1 VKSIG
6 DTVKRLNPN
15 SLHLTRRAVLSRT
28 ATGIGTL
35 ALASLLNDNFWVSSA
50 GGASVNHAHF
60 APKARRIIF
69 LFMSGGPSQLDLFD
83 PKPKLAE
90 LSGKPMPESLTKGER
105 VAQLQGQKLVCV
117 GSKFRFSKYGQAGV
131 EVSELLPYTSRIVDD
146 VTVIRSLKTEAINHD
161 PAVTFFQ
168 TGNALP
174 GRPTMGAWMSY
185 GLGSEN
191 RDLPAFVV
199 LVSGIGQGQNLH
211 TRYWDGGFLPSVH
224 QGVQF
229 RSQGDPVLYLSNPPG
244 MSGDVR
250 RRILDGIR
258 EVNQAKADAVGDP
271 EIVTR
276 IEQYEMAYRMQ
287 SSVPELMDTSDEP
300 ERIFDLYGPDA
311 KKPGTFASNCLL
323 ARRLAERNVRFI
335 QLYHRDWDNHNNLP
349 VDMPKVCEQTDRGAA
364 ALVQDLKQ
372 HGLLDDTIVIWSGE
386 FGRSPMAQGSA
397 KAENYGRDHHMKA
410 FTCWVAGGGFKA
422 GALIGQTDDFGYN
435 ITAEAIHVHDLH
447 ATMLH
452 LMGIDHTRL
461 TYRFQ
466 GRDYRLTDV
475 AGTVKEELLA

>member
-1 VKSIG
+1 MNCCNH
-6 DTVKRLNPN
+6 D
-15 SLHLTRRAVLSRT
+15 SLYLTRRSLLGRT

-35 ALASLLNDNFWVSSA
+35 ALASLLNDNCWTSTANAATVGRTHIA
-50 GGASVNHAHF
+50 A
-60 APKARRIIF
+60 KAKRIIF

-90 LSGKPMPESLTKGER
+90 LSGEPMPESLTIGER

-117 GSKFRFSKYGQAGV
+117 GSKFKFGKYGQAGV
-131 EVSELLPYTSRIVDD
+131 DVSELLPYTARVVDD
-146 VTVIRSLKTEAINHD
+146 ITVIRSLKSEAINHD

-174 GRPTMGAWMSY
+174 GRPTMGAWLSY

-211 TRYWDGGFLPSVH
+211 TRYWESGFLPSVH

-244 MSGDVR
+244 MNDRIR

-258 EVNQAKADAVGDP
+258 QVNQAKAEAVHGP
-271 EIVTR
+271 EIATR

-287 SSVPELMDTSDEP
+287 SSVPELMNTAEEP
-300 ERIFDLYGPDA
+300 QSVFDLYGPDA
-311 KKPGTFASNCLL
+311 TKPGTFAANCLL
-323 ARRLAERNVRFI
+323 ARRLAQRNVRFI
-335 QLYHRDWDNHNNLP
+335 QLYHRDWDNHGNLP
-349 VDMPKVCEQTDRGAA
+349 IDMPKVCEQTDRGAA
-364 ALVQDLKQ
+364 ALIQDLKQ

-386 FGRSPMAQGSA
+386 FGRSPMAQGSS
-397 KAENYGRDHHMKA
+397 KAEDYGRDHHMKA
-410 FTCWVAGGGFKA
+410 FTGWVAGGGFKR
-422 GALIGQTDDFGYN
+422 GALIGQTDEFGYDV
-435 ITAEAIHVHDLH
+435 TDDAVHVHDLH

-452 LMGIDHTRL
+452 LMGIDHIRL

-475 AGTVKEELLA
+475 AGNVRRELLA

>member
-1 VKSIG
+1 MSCSHCCNH
-6 DTVKRLNPN
+6 DP
-15 SLHLTRRAVLSRT
+15 SYLTRRAFLGNT
-28 ATGIGTL
+28 ATGIGAL
-35 ALASLLNDNFWVSSA
+35 GLASLLNESVWTSSA
-50 GGASVNHAHF
+50 KAAALNATHF
-60 APKARRIIF
+60 APRAKRIIF
-69 LFMSGGPSQLDLFD
+69 LFMSGGPSQLDLYD

-90 LSGKPMPESLTKGER
+90 LSGEAMPENLTNGER

-117 GSKFRFSKYGQAGV
+117 GSRFKFSKYGQAGM
-131 EVSELLPYTSRIVDD
+131 EISELLPYTARVADEI
-146 VTVIRSLKTEAINHD
+146 TLIRSMKTEAINHD

-168 TGNALP
+168 TGNAQP

-199 LVSGIGQGQNLH
+199 LISGTGQGQNLN
-211 TRYWDGGFLPSVH
+211 TRYWESGFLPSVH

-244 MSGDVR
+244 MSPAIR

-258 EVNQAKADAVGDP
+258 QVNQAKSEVVHDP
-271 EIVTR
+271 EIATR

-287 SSVPELMDTSDEP
+287 TSVPELMNTADEP
-300 ERIFDLYGPDA
+300 QSVFDLYGPDA
-311 KKPGTFASNCLL
+311 KKPGTFAASCLL

-335 QLYHRDWDNHNNLP
+335 QLYHRDWDNHSKLP
-349 VDMPKVCEQTDRGAA
+349 TDLPKVCEQTDRGAA
-364 ALVQDLKQ
+364 ALIQDLKQ

-386 FGRSPMAQGSA
+386 FGRTPMAQGSSSA
-397 KAENYGRDHHMKA
+397 ANYGRDHHMKA
-410 FTCWVAGGGFKA
+410 FTCWVAGGGFKR
-422 GALIGQTDDFGYN
+422 GALIGQTDEFGYN
-435 ITAEAIHVHDLH
+435 VVAGQVHVHDLH
-447 ATMLH
+447 ATVLH
-452 LMGIDHTRL
+452 LMGIDHTKL

-475 AGTVKEELLA
+475 AGNVCRNLIA